1 MRNKLTADRGS
12 AITLTAILKKFKDT
26 DNHSFYTLSN
36 LCREFGLG
44 TQKQIHAI
52 MDCLKEM
59 GCVSNH
65 GRYGNK
71 CHFNIEFRTSHLM
84 TELYKKGVIA

>member
-1 MRNKLTADRGS
+1 MRKKFQADRGS
-12 AITLTAILKKFKDT
+12 AITLTAILTRFKNNT
-26 DNHSFYTLSN
+26 THTLKD
-36 LCREFGLG
+36 LTKICREEGIG
-44 TQKQIHAI
+44 SSYQIHAI

-71 CHFNIEFRTSHLM
+71 QHFDVEFRTSHLM
-84 TELYKKGVIA
+84 TMLYSKGVIS